1 MNKRAIVMLLGVVVI
16 AGVTWELGRA
26 LWGVVL
32 ALHGGR

>member
-1 MNKRAIVMLLGVVVI
+1 MNSRSFLLIVAVVVV